1 MGRLRVVAGTG
12 NAAKAAEL
20 RRVLAG
26 AVAVEEAPRD
36 ISLKIRER
44 DPKRAGGVAHV
55 AAAKAREWSRALT
68 ERGEGNAFVVA
79 SDGGLLVPALGAAW
93 DPLRTRR
100 FAGED
105 ADDRARAEAL
115 LALASGLE
123 GEERQ
128 IGWREA
134 AAVARGG
141 RMLKTFVAE
150 SPPGLLAHDVD
161 SAALAAEDGFW
172 VPAIWLCPE
181 FGGKRL
187 SELTAAEREARQD
200 HWTLLGR
207 ELRRFFG
214 GMSRSWASVR

>member
-36 ISLKIRER
+36 ISPKIREH
-44 DPKRAGGVAHV
+44 DPERAGDVAHV

-79 SDGGLLVPALGAAW
+79 SDGGLLIPALGAAW

-123 GEERQ
+123 GEERK

-134 AAVARGG
+134 AAVARSGQV
-141 RMLKTFVAE
+141 LKNFVAE
-150 SPPGLLAHDVD
+150 SPPGLLAHEVD
-161 SAALAAEDGFW
+161 PAGLTAGDGFW

-214 GMSRSWASVR
+214 GMSRSWASDR